1 VQSISRF
8 AFVLFLGVVGL
19 SLPSGAQAQTNCNG
33 ECYVQQEYPWCWYCD
48 FCIWCNTLCY
58 RWSCSTC
65 QMWGCPMG
73 QGLEKPGAPGKQS
86 LPQVAS
92 VGGSCSKVEL
102 ARIIVTKIEQV
113 TPRT

>member
-1 VQSISRF
+1 
-8 AFVLFLGVVGL
+8 
-19 SLPSGAQAQTNCNG
+19 
-33 ECYVQQEYPWCWYCD
+33 
-48 FCIWCNTLCY
+48 
-58 RWSCSTC
+58 
-65 QMWGCPMG
+65 MWGCPMG

-102 ARIIVTKIEQV
+102 ATIIVTKIEQV